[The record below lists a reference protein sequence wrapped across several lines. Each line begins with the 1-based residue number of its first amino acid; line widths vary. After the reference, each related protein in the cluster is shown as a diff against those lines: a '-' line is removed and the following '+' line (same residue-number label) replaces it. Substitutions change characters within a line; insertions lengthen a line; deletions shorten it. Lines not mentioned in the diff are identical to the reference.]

1 MVAPEEA
8 AALART
14 STRTIYRWVEA
25 GLLHYVETPGGGLLV
40 CIHSLIA
47 QAGVE

>member
-14 STRTIYRWVEA
+14 STRTIYRRVEA

-40 CIHSLIA
+40 CTHSLTA